1 MAVIKEELIL
11 YDKFTKTFT
20 SYIRQT
26 DEAASATK
34 AAQQAT
40 KDFSQSAETASRSAG
55 GLGSSLKSLAA
66 GYLSLRGLAS
76 VLNLSDTF
84 ASTTARLDMMNDG
97 LQTTAELNN
106 QIYES
111 AMRTGSSY
119 QETANLVAQL
129 GNLAGEAF
137 SSSGEIVEFAEQL
150 NKQIVLSGA
159 SSQAA
164 SAAIYQLTQGLS
176 SGALRGEELNSVL
189 EQTPMIGKTI
199 ADYLGVSVGEMREL
213 ASEGKLTADVV
224 KTALLSSAQ
233 ETNAAF
239 EKMPMTWGRLWNSA
253 KTAALQA
260 FQPVLEAVGEMAG
273 FVSENVDIIIPAFL
287 GLAAAVGV
295 YTAAQWAAT
304 GAAKAFIKTLT
315 GNPFLLLIAVAIGLV
330 IAKIAEWVRAVGG
343 IKAAWLTMV
352 DKVLYFW
359 DLLKIGVATGADYM
373 VTRWENMALKFLE
386 SSVNLQNWMGDM
398 KVKVLEIL
406 QDMVNGAIGIINDFI
421 GMLNKIPGVAID
433 PVEELTFATTKSLEN
448 EAAKQQ
454 RNAAL
459 ETARQTVENN
469 QEQRQRQ
476 LDYMWAMREGEH
488 SARMAEIEAA
498 RMAGSAGDSAS
509 YAGASPDYTSQ
520 LTSIETAIGDVNK
533 SVDMG
538 AEDLRSMVDVAE
550 RQYVNRINLT
560 AQSPVINVNGQNTG
574 STAADRQN
582 LGRVIRD
589 ILREETA
596 SGSTRQTYQPA

>member
-1 MAVIKEELIL
+1 
-11 YDKFTKTFT
+11 
-20 SYIRQT
+20 
-26 DEAASATK
+26 
-34 AAQQAT
+34 
-40 KDFSQSAETASRSAG
+40 
-55 GLGSSLKSLAA
+55 
-66 GYLSLRGLAS
+66 
-76 VLNLSDTF
+76 
-84 ASTTARLDMMNDG
+84 MNDG

-137 SSSGEIVEFAEQL
+137 SSSGEIVAFAEQL

-199 ADYLGVSVGEMREL
+199 ADYLGVSTGEMRQL

-239 EKMPMTWGRLWNSA
+239 EKMPMTWGRLWNNA

-273 FVSENVDIIIPAFL
+273 FVEEHGDMIVTMIIAM
-287 GLAAAVGV
+287 AAAWGV
-295 YTAAQWAAT
+295 YTAATWAADSATKAFFATLLSNPLTWILVLIGAVIALIYGAINSLNEAT
-304 GAAKAFIKTLT
+304 GATVSATGVITGAVAAAASFVENLFVGLWNFLT
-315 GNPFLLLIAVAIGLV
+315 GIFVAFYNL
-330 IAKIAEWVRAVGG
+330 
-343 IKAAWLTMV
+343 
-352 DKVLYFW
+352 
-359 DLLKIGVATGADYM
+359 VATVANFFANVFRHPIQAVVRLFAGLADSVLGILEAIASAMDAVFGSSLADHVSGWRAGLDDWVKQATGDQYEEVVAKLDPEMFRADRFDYGEAFDKWYAWGADKAGD
-373 VTRWENMALKFLE
+373 T
-386 SSVNLQNWMGDM
+386 SSL
-398 KVKVLEIL
+398 
-406 QDMVNGAIGIINDFI
+406 
-421 GMLNKIPGVAID
+421 
-433 PVEELTFATTKSLEN
+433 S
-448 EAAKQQ
+448 
-454 RNAAL
+454 
-459 ETARQTVENN
+459 
-469 QEQRQRQ
+469 
-476 LDYMWAMREGEH
+476 
-488 SARMAEIEAA
+488 
-498 RMAGSAGDSAS
+498 GSALSPWALS
-509 YAGASPDYTSQ
+509 QQTPDYTSQ
-520 LTSIETAIGDVNK
+520 LTSIEAAIGGVNK